1 MKTVPSPRRLCRA
14 NQAAVLILP
23 SLLVVATPC
32 RAQQLVP
39 GIHGFSYGTSHG
51 STRFYRQESRS
62 EANGL
67 LQVLT
72 TNATPLSPEGGRFE
86 ISNPRD
92 GFAVIQVGKS
102 ASAADG
108 QVTVGGSI
116 FSGFSYSVFSN

>member
-1 MKTVPSPRRLCRA
+1 MKTVPSLRRSCSANRA
-14 NQAAVLILP
+14 AALILP
-23 SLLVVATPC
+23 SLLLVATPC

-51 STRFYRQESRS
+51 RSSFYRQESRS
-62 EANGL
+62 EASGL

-72 TNATPLSPEGGRFE
+72 TNAIPLSPEDGRFE
-86 ISNPRD
+86 ISNPRE

-102 ASAADG
+102 ESAADG
-108 QVTVGGSI
+108 QTTVGGST